1 VQIVPGYFGQPL
13 RQYRATRTMA
23 ATSNAATSESAL
35 SRAFE
40 RGFGGVT
47 SIGGITQLEPFQLHA
62 GFVGRAPVSKFQV
75 GGFNSPASQPRAPDV
90 MGSLDTTVV

>member
-1 VQIVPGYFGQPL
+1 
-13 RQYRATRTMA
+13 MA
-23 ATSNAATSESAL
+23 ATSTAATSESAL

-40 RGFGGVT
+40 RGFAGVA
-47 SIGGITQLEPFQLHA
+47 SNGGITQLEPFQRHA
-62 GFVGRAPVSKFQV
+62 GFARLTPVSKFQV